1 MHFFKLLKDKL
12 ETMIDEVTKDYV
24 EDTEIQKQSR
34 LESSSG
40 QGAMI

>member
-12 ETMIDEVTKDYV
+12 ETMIDEVYV